1 MTRIIAGL
9 AGSLTLKVPGSGTR
23 PTSDRVRES
32 IFSALDARDRCDGAH
47 VLDLFAGSGALGLE
61 AASRGAAS
69 VVLVDSA
76 KPAALVAQRNAD
88 AVAKAG
94 ATRALVVAQ
103 SAVAFLAQTT
113 RTFDLV
119 FIDPPYD
126 LPPGQVAAVLD
137 ALVPVL
143 ADDAVV
149 VLEQASRGGAPQVPA
164 GLELERTKKHGDTAV
179 HWLSRREDAAAATA
193 EQPATGD

>member
-32 IFSALDARDRCDGAH
+32 IFSSLDARDRCEGAH

-94 ATRALVVAQ
+94 APRALVVAQ

-126 LPPGQVAAVLD
+126 LPLGQVAAVLE
-137 ALVPVL
+137 ALVPAL

-149 VLEQASRGGAPQVPA
+149 VLEQASRAGRPQVPA
-164 GLELERTKKHGDTAV
+164 GLELERTRKHGDTAV
-179 HWLSRREDAAAATA
+179 HWLSRREDAGVASA
-193 EQPATGD
+193 EEPATGR

>member
-1 MTRIIAGL
+1 MTRIIAGV
-9 AGSLTLKVPGSGTR
+9 AGSLTLKVPDSGTR

-32 IFSALDARDRCDGAH
+32 IFSALDARALCDGAH

-69 VVLVDSA
+69 VVLVDSGRQAA
-76 KPAALVAQRNAD
+76 KVAQRNAD

-94 ATRALVVAQ
+94 AERAQVVAQ
-103 SAVAFLAQTT
+103 PALAYLGQTT

-126 LPPGQVAAVLD
+126 LPAAQVAAVLQ
-137 ALVPVL
+137 ALVPTLVG
-143 ADDAVV
+143 DAVV
-149 VLEQASRGGAPQVPA
+149 VLEQSSRAGAPELPSD
-164 GLELERTKKHGDTAV
+164 LELDRTRRHGDTAV
-179 HWLSRREDAAAATA
+179 HWLERRTATSV
-193 EQPATGD
+193 EEPSTD

>member
-1 MTRIIAGL
+1 MTRIIAGV
-9 AGSLTLKVPGSGTR
+9 AGSLTLTVPDAGTR

-69 VVLVDSA
+69 VVLVESA
-76 KPAALVAQRNAD
+76 KQAAKVAQRNAD

-94 ATRALVVAQ
+94 AERALVVAQ
-103 SAVAFLAQTT
+103 SALAYLTQTT

-126 LPPGQVAAVLD
+126 LPPAQVAAVLQ
-137 ALVPVL
+137 ALAPTLVE
-143 ADDAVV
+143 DAVV
-149 VLEQASRGGAPQVPA
+149 VLEQATRA
-164 GLELERTKKHGDTAV
+164 GEPELPSDLELERTRKHGDTAV
-179 HWLSRREDAAAATA
+179 HWLARRAVAD
-193 EQPATGD
+193 

>member
-1 MTRIIAGL
+1 MDAVTRIIAGV
-9 AGSLTLKVPGSGTR
+9 AGSVTLQVPDAGTR

-32 IFSALDARDRCDGAH
+32 IFSALDARDLVHGAA

-76 KPAALVAQRNAD
+76 KPAAKVAQRNAD

-94 ATRALVVAQ
+94 AVRATVVAQ
-103 SAVAFLAQTT
+103 SALAHLGQST

-119 FIDPPYD
+119 FLDPPYD
-126 LPPGQVAAVLD
+126 LPPAQVGAVLE
-137 ALVPVL
+137 ALVPAL
-143 ADDAVV
+143 AEDAVV
-149 VLEQASRGGAPQVPA
+149 VLEQSARA
-164 GLELERTKKHGDTAV
+164 GDPELPSGLALDRTKRHGDTAV
-179 HWLSRREDAAAATA
+179 HWLSRAD
-193 EQPATGD
+193 G